1 MNNFLLKTFLVF
13 FVLFLGKTTFAQDP
27 GFSQFY
33 ANPLYLNPA
42 FAGSNNCPRVGL
54 QYRNQWP
61 GITGSFVTQ
70 SVAYDQR
77 IGYEKP
83 AGLGLLITNDVAA
96 NTLKTLNVSGIFS
109 YQIKLTRKVSLR
121 VGFQGTFF
129 QKSLDWSKLTFGD
142 MIDARRGFV
151 YQTNDI
157 PNGNGKK
164 TGIDFSGGLLVF
176 SKNFYFGTAVH
187 HVTEPNESLVLGVS
201 PLPMKITGH
210 MGGVIQLDK
219 SRYAKIKKT
228 LSPNILYQRQGTF
241 QHLNL
246 GMYYSHGPLWTGVW
260 YRNTDAFIVLVGVQT
275 DYVKLGY
282 SYDVTTSKLTLATAG
297 SHEISFTM
305 NFTCKKPPKRYRTI
319 SCPSF

>member
-1 MNNFLLKTFLVF
+1 
-13 FVLFLGKTTFAQDP
+13 
-27 GFSQFY
+27 
-33 ANPLYLNPA
+33 
-42 FAGSNNCPRVGL
+42 
-54 QYRNQWP
+54 
-61 GITGSFVTQ
+61 
-70 SVAYDQR
+70 
-77 IGYEKP
+77 
-83 AGLGLLITNDVAA
+83 
-96 NTLKTLNVSGIFS
+96 
-109 YQIKLTRKVSLR
+109 
-121 VGFQGTFF
+121 
-129 QKSLDWSKLTFGD
+129 

-151 YQTNDI
+151 YQTNDV

-164 TGIDFSGGLLVF
+164 TGIDFSGGALLF
-176 SKNFYFGTAVH
+176 SKNFYFGVAAH
-187 HVTEPNESLVLGVS
+187 HITEPDESLVIGDS

-210 MGGVIQLDK
+210 AGGVIQLDK

-228 LSPNILYQRQGTF
+228 LSPNILFQKQGTF

-246 GMYYSHGPLWTGVW
+246 GLYYSHGPLWTGVW

-305 NFTCKKPPKRYRTI
+305 NFTCKKPRKRYRTI